1 MRPDEID
8 ERILATLSQ
17 DARASYGAIG
27 NRVGLSAPAVKRRV
41 DRLRSTGVIQGF
53 TIRVDAQQLGQAVEA
68 FVELFCEGKV
78 SPDRLRVMVAGVPQV
93 QAAYTV
99 AGDADALLHVVATD
113 MAEFERV
120 LEQIRDHRGVAKT
133 QSTVVLSQL

>member
-1 MRPDEID
+1 MRPDDID
-8 ERILATLSQ
+8 ERILAVLSQ

-27 NRVGLSAPAVKRRV
+27 HRVGLSAPAVKRRV
-41 DRLRSTGVIQGF
+41 DRLRSSKVIQGF

-78 SPDRLRVMVAGVPQV
+78 SPERLRVMVAGVPQV

-120 LEQIRDHRGVAKT
+120 LEQIRDHRGIAKT
-133 QSTVVLSQL
+133 QSTVVLSKL

>member
-1 MRPDEID
+1 MRPDDID
-8 ERILATLSQ
+8 ERILAALSQ

-27 NRVGLSAPAVKRRV
+27 HRVGLSAPAVKRRV
-41 DRLRSTGVIQGF
+41 DRLRSSKVIQGF

-78 SPDRLRVMVAGVPQV
+78 SPERLRVMVAGVPQV

-120 LEQIRDHRGVAKT
+120 LEQIRDHRGIAKT
-133 QSTVVLSQL
+133 QSTVVLSKL

>member
-68 FVELFCEGKV
+68 VVEVFCEGKV

>member
-1 MRPDEID
+1 MRPDDID
-8 ERILATLSQ
+8 ERILAVLSR
-17 DARASYGAIG
+17 DARASFGAIG
-27 NRVGLSAPAVKRRV
+27 NQVGLSAPAVKRRV

-53 TIRVDAQQLGQAVEA
+53 TVRVDAKQLGQAVEA

-93 QAAYTV
+93 QSAYTV